1 MSYKPFKIN
10 DRVMMIERGKLYKGT
25 IKSVYESLN
34 TAVVMFDNGEYIKVS
49 FNRLAHDTETK
60 ESETKESL
68 DELSK
73 RLEETEVTITGKE
86 FMKTVVETVK
96 KMDMDDSIGELVL
109 LLFGAKLHKAI
120 FDKVPEND

>member
-1 MSYKPFKIN
+1 MSYKPFKVN

-34 TAVVMFDNGEYIKVS
+34 TAVVMFDNGDWEKVS

-60 ESETKESL
+60 ESL
-68 DELSK
+68 DDLNK
-73 RLEETEVTITGKE
+73 RLEETEITITGKE
-86 FMKTVVETVK
+86 FMKTAIKCVEK
-96 KMDMDDSIGELVL
+96 ISKGDRAIGL
-109 LLFGAKLHKAI
+109 LLTIFGAELHKAI